1 MILFRN
7 KDCEG
12 EMKKLEKICRDQ
24 REEINLKNQEI
35 SHLKTET
42 GMKSEY
48 VITISQI
55 LKGLID

>member
-35 SHLKTET
+35 SHLKAET
-42 GMKSEY
+42 VMKSEY
-48 VITISQI
+48 VKMISQI
-55 LKGLID
+55 L